1 MSIALAFRPDSYS
14 DFDDPVALALNGING
29 QMRRVM
35 VRDMMTAEGETRD
48 HYDDTLGPIDPA
60 LLDEQSDEDRVR
72 FRNSTLGPSWL
83 GGEYLPRR
91 KSQEVEIARV
101 VLNSVLMDVFSLRA
115 RWSGGRYHYRLVD
128 EYDSNITI
136 CRKTSRRTL
145 TLRQVIEVLDSAA
158 GDLSTEGAGI
168 PEAFWDQQW
177 EYGDRPEACTAF
189 AWVESE
195 VYPELPDWYD
205 QRAEAWRAER
215 EAETADGVEDVDVE
229 EDESRFDADA
239 PVGVVTLPEPWGSTF
254 QVSLTRPD
262 GWRWVNGSE
271 WRRDEEDLDPDLLAL
286 VRPSGADLDHP
297 SLLLSKSPPGFEGE
311 APEIQVRVYPPDPD
325 REAYDAEAI
334 TRGGLESF
342 EGAYDD
348 FVLVRA
354 PEPFLFHGF
363 PGWRAACQVTQP
375 RRDEAPFHWDLWLMN
390 IEVADALLSIAL
402 AAPHLDAPEGTWEE
416 LFRHFDSVQIHTG
429 PSSASEAA

>member
-1 MSIALAFRPDSYS
+1 MSIDLAFRPDSYS

-239 PVGVVTLPEPWGSTF
+239 PVGVVTLAEPWGSTF

-297 SLLLSKSPPGFEGE
+297 SLLLSKSPP
-311 APEIQVRVYPPDPD
+311 VS
-325 REAYDAEAI
+325 RERRPRSRSGSTRRTRIEKP
-334 TRGGLESF
+334 TTPKPSRGGGWNRS
-342 EGAYDD
+342 
-348 FVLVRA
+348 RA
-354 PEPFLFHGF
+354 RTTILFWCGPPSPSCSMDSLDGGRLARSLS
-363 PGWRAACQVTQP
+363 PGGT
-375 RRDEAPFHWDLWLMN
+375 RRP
-390 IEVADALLSIAL
+390 ST
-402 AAPHLDAPEGTWEE
+402 GTC
-416 LFRHFDSVQIHTG
+416 G
-429 PSSASEAA
+429 